1 MNFKLSFFLLLIL
14 LSTLSSCT
22 YYCGSNKL
30 VRHFTAVPLTIP
42 AVYDY
47 GSSYSDK
54 VDYDIHDSIIENY
67 ANLPLPA
74 DSKVAGQTDAIRRIL
89 AKLVQKREMP
99 EVNAFLMK
107 LKQWDDHGTTSGL
120 HPSGDYDFTE
130 ITFCSVLYLFGDR
143 PDLLYPKTVDHI
155 LDTLITNSGSK
166 VSVRMPG
173 FKWLMR
179 ETENHILM
187 GEVSRYL
194 KNQWL
199 HEHGDTSFAYDNSKN
214 GIEKWML
221 NHLDEKF
228 RGGFYEFN
236 SDPYAG
242 YSLQALLTLFSF
254 THSDTVR
261 HATNKLLN
269 EVMYE
274 YSLSS
279 INESRYTV
287 FRRQFHRA
295 GEQPFDGDPVSSI
308 VRVLV
313 SRKTGEKLKVRA
325 RQHGII
331 TLLLHYRL
339 NDSLADLITNTKKN
353 YFALLGHG
361 RMGAPE
367 IYTGGNGYIISA
379 GGMQRSFTSQLGARP
394 EMLLLDDHVSYR
406 DSCFYLCAKG
416 KMHHWNNTGVF
427 RNFACSDQAVHIPPQ
442 YKPILAKGDW
452 QLYHDPL
459 GKLNIFTYS
468 AKNAGLLF
476 VSEDHSLSD
485 GASLDALIRANEKLN
500 LKKQF
505 MLPGVGI
512 ITYDLHSAKNKW
524 LIKSVNGKKMYRMI
538 DKWGHMNVSSQ

>member
-1 MNFKLSFFLLLIL
+1 MSFKLPLSICFFLLCI
-14 LSTLSSCT
+14 LSSCT
-22 YYCGSNKL
+22 YYCGKDKL
-30 VRHFTAVPLTIP
+30 VKHFITIPRTIP

-47 GSSYSDK
+47 TLSFSTK
-54 VDYDIHDSIIENY
+54 QDYDIHDSIIECY
-67 ANLPLPA
+67 AKLPIP
-74 DSKVAGQTDAIRRIL
+74 DGKVAGQTDAIRRVM
-89 AKLVQKREMP
+89 AKLVQKREVP
-99 EVNAFLMK
+99 EVNAFLMT
-107 LKQWDDHGTTSGL
+107 LKQWSDHGTTSGL

-130 ITFCSVLYLFGDR
+130 ITFCSLLYLFGDK
-143 PDLLYPKTVDHI
+143 PDLLYPETREHI
-155 LDTLITNSGSK
+155 LTYLITNSGAKTST
-166 VSVRMPG
+166 RMPG

-199 HEHGDTSFAYDNSKN
+199 HEHGDTSFVYDNHRN

-242 YSLQALLTLFSF
+242 YSMQALLTLFSF

-261 HATNKLLN
+261 HAVNKLLN

-295 GEQPFDGDPVSSI
+295 GEPTFDGDPVSSI

-313 SRKTGEKLKVRA
+313 SRKTGEKFNVRA
-325 RQHGII
+325 KQHGLI

-339 NDSLADLITNTKKN
+339 NGTLASLLTSTKKN

-367 IYTGGNGYIISA
+367 IYNGGTGYVISA
-379 GGMQRSFTSQLGARP
+379 GGMVRSFTSQLGARP
-394 EMLLLDDHVSYR
+394 EMLLLNDHVGNR

-416 KMHHWNNTGVF
+416 KMKQWNNTGVY
-427 RNFACSDQAVHIPPQ
+427 RNFACNNQPVHIPPQ
-442 YKPILAKGDW
+442 YKPILEKGGW
-452 QLYHDPL
+452 QVFHDL
-459 GKLNIFTYS
+459 SGKLSIYCYS
-468 AKNAGLLF
+468 AKDVGLLF
-476 VSEDHSLSD
+476 VSEDQALE
-485 GASLDALIRANEKLN
+485 DAQMLEELIRNNGKYD
-500 LKKQF
+500 LKRQF
-505 MLPGVGI
+505 MLPGTGMVV
-512 ITYDLHSAKNKW
+512 YDLHSPKNKW
-524 LIKSVNGKKMYRMI
+524 MIKEANGKKVDRKI
-538 DKWGHMNVSSQ
+538 DKWERMRVER